1 MSCRCQ
7 GARVVLRTRVITALI
22 MLLVLCVATAM
33 STPFQF
39 ALFISAVLLV
49 GVLEWTGLMGLHG
62 WPSKLLYLLVFGA
75 AMLLVAYLADVT
87 PAAAALQR
95 RVVLAVTGAG
105 VIFWL
110 LAFYLIRHF
119 PEQQSRWEGVPKTA
133 LMGFCTLLP
142 TWIALIQ
149 LKYLEPQG
157 YLVLTLVALVS
168 IADIGAYF
176 TGRAWGRAKLAPKLS
191 PGKSWAGFW
200 GGLAA
205 SFALALLLLYPLQ
218 MTMVSLD
225 LFRMLAFLVIA
236 LIVAVFSVLGD
247 LFESMLKRSQGLKDS
262 GKSLPGHGGVLDRID
277 SLTSAA
283 PVFVFSLL
291 IVFADITWA

>member
-1 MSCRCQ
+1 M
-7 GARVVLRTRVITALI
+7 LKTRVITALL
-22 MLLVLCVATAM
+22 MLAVLLIATLLT
-33 STPFQF
+33 TPFQF

-49 GVLEWTGLMGLHG
+49 GVLEWTALMGLKA
-62 WPSKLLYLLVFGA
+62 WLARLLYLGA
-75 AMLLVAYLADVT
+75 FCVAMLLVAKLADIT
-87 PAAAALQR
+87 PTAAALQR
-95 RVVLAVTGAG
+95 SVVLNVTGVG
-105 VIFWL
+105 VLFWI
-110 LAFYLIRHF
+110 LAFSLIRHF
-119 PEQQSRWEGVPKTA
+119 PEQRSRWEGVPKTA
-133 LMGFCTLLP
+133 LMGFATLLP

-149 LKYLEPQG
+149 LKYLQPQG

-205 SFALALLLLYPLQ
+205 SFTLALLLLFPLQ
-218 MTMVSLD
+218 LSIVNLD

-262 GKSLPGHGGVLDRID
+262 GKALPGHGGVLDRID

-283 PVFVFSLL
+283 PVFIFSLL
-291 IVFADITWA
+291 ILFADVTWA

>member
-1 MSCRCQ
+1 ML
-7 GARVVLRTRVITALI
+7 AVLLI
-22 MLLVLCVATAM
+22 ATLLT
-33 STPFQF
+33 TPFQF

-49 GVLEWTGLMGLHG
+49 GVLEWTALMGLKA
-62 WPSKLLYLLVFGA
+62 WLARLLYLGA
-75 AMLLVAYLADVT
+75 FCVAMLLVAKLADIT
-87 PAAAALQR
+87 PTAAALQR
-95 RVVLAVTGAG
+95 SVVLNVTGVG
-105 VIFWL
+105 VLFWI
-110 LAFYLIRHF
+110 LAFSLIRHF
-119 PEQQSRWEGVPKTA
+119 PEQRSRWEGVPKTA
-133 LMGFCTLLP
+133 LMGFATLLP

-149 LKYLEPQG
+149 LKYLQPQG

-205 SFALALLLLYPLQ
+205 SFTLALLLLFPLQ
-218 MTMVSLD
+218 LSIVNLD

-262 GKSLPGHGGVLDRID
+262 GKALPGHGGVLDRID

-283 PVFVFSLL
+283 PVFIFSLL
-291 IVFADITWA
+291 ILFADVTWA

>member
-1 MSCRCQ
+1 
-7 GARVVLRTRVITALI
+7 VLKTRVITALL
-22 MLLVLCVATAM
+22 MLVVLCIASAWA
-33 STPFQF
+33 TPFQF
-39 ALFISAVLLV
+39 ALFISVVLLI
-49 GVLEWTGLMGLHG
+49 GVLEWTTLMGLKA
-62 WPSKLLYLLVFGA
+62 WADRLFYLGA
-75 AMLLVAYLADVT
+75 FCTAMLLFAFLANINSDAVV
-87 PAAAALQR
+87 LQR
-95 RVVLAVTGAG
+95 SVVLSVTGAG
-105 VIFWL
+105 VLFWL
-110 LAFYLIRHF
+110 LAFSLMRHF
-119 PEQQSRWEGVPKTA
+119 PEQKSRWEGVPKTA
-133 LMGFCTLLP
+133 LMGFFTLLP

-149 LKYLEPQG
+149 LKYLQPQG

-200 GGLAA
+200 GGLAS

-218 MTMVSLD
+218 VSVVNLD
-225 LFRMLAFLVIA
+225 LFRTLAVLVVA

-291 IVFADITWA
+291 ILFADVSWA

>member
-1 MSCRCQ
+1 MSCLCQ
-7 GARVVLRTRVITALI
+7 GVREVLKTRVITALL
-22 MLLVLCVATAM
+22 MLVVVLIATAWT
-33 STPFQF
+33 TPFQF

-49 GVLEWTGLMGLHG
+49 GVLEWTALMGLKT
-62 WPSKLLYLLVFGA
+62 WPARLFYLGTFCAALLLVG
-75 AMLLVAYLADVT
+75 YLADIIPEALV
-87 PAAAALQR
+87 LQR
-95 RVVLAVTGAG
+95 SVVLSVSGAG
-105 VIFWL
+105 VLFWL
-110 LAFYLIRHF
+110 LAFSLVRHF
-119 PEQQSRWEGVPKTA
+119 PEQKSRWEGVPKTA
-133 LMGFCTLLP
+133 LMGFFTLLP

-200 GGLAA
+200 GGLAS

-218 MTMVSLD
+218 LSVVNLD

-262 GKSLPGHGGVLDRID
+262 GKALPGHGGVLDRID

-283 PVFVFSLL
+283 PVFIFCLL
-291 IVFADITWA
+291 ILFADVSWA

>member
-1 MSCRCQ
+1 MSYQCQ
-7 GARVVLRTRVITALI
+7 GAHAVLKTRVITALL
-22 MLLVLCVATAM
+22 MLVVLCIATAWT
-33 STPFQF
+33 TPFQF
-39 ALFISAVLLV
+39 ALFVSAVLLV
-49 GVLEWTGLMGLHG
+49 GVVEWTGLMGLKA
-62 WPSKLLYLLVFGA
+62 WPARLLYLSAFCA
-75 AMLLVAYLADVT
+75 AMVLSAYLADIN
-87 PAAAALQR
+87 PEALELKR
-95 RVVLAVTGAG
+95 MVVLSVTGAG
-105 VIFWL
+105 VLFWL
-110 LAFYLIRHF
+110 LAFSLIRHF

-133 LMGFCTLLP
+133 LMGLFTLLP

-200 GGLAA
+200 GGLA
-205 SFALALLLLYPLQ
+205 SSGALALLLLIPLQ
-218 MTMVSLD
+218 MSVVGLD
-225 LFRMLAFLVIA
+225 LLRMLAFLVVA
-236 LIVAVFSVLGD
+236 LVVAVFSVLGD

-262 GKSLPGHGGVLDRID
+262 GKVLPGHGGVLDRID

-283 PVFVFSLL
+283 PVFIFCLL
-291 IVFADITWA
+291 LLFADVTWA

>member
-1 MSCRCQ
+1 MSYLCQ
-7 GARVVLRTRVITALI
+7 GARVVLKTRIITALL
-22 MLLVLCVATAM
+22 MLVVLCVATAL

-39 ALFISAVLLV
+39 AIFVSAVLLV
-49 GVLEWTGLMGLHG
+49 GILEWTGLMGLKA
-62 WPSKLLYLLVFGA
+62 WPARLFYVALFGA
-75 AMLLVAYLADVT
+75 AMLLVAYLAEMT
-87 PAAAALQR
+87 PGSAALKR
-95 RVVLAVTGAG
+95 SLVLIVSGAG
-105 VIFWL
+105 VLFWL
-110 LAFYLIRHF
+110 LAFSLIRHF
-119 PEQQSRWEGVPKTA
+119 PEQQSRWEGVPRTA
-133 LMGFCTLLP
+133 LMGFLTLLP
-142 TWIALIQ
+142 TWLALIQ
-149 LKYLEPQG
+149 LKYLNPQG
-157 YLVLTLVALVS
+157 YLVLALVALVS

-200 GGLAA
+200 GGLAS

-218 MTMVSLD
+218 MSVEGLD
-225 LFRMLAFLVIA
+225 LFRALAFLVVA
-236 LIVAVFSVLGD
+236 VIVAVFSVLGD

-291 IVFADITWA
+291 ILFADVTWA

>member
-1 MSCRCQ
+1 MSCQCQ
-7 GARVVLRTRVITALI
+7 GARVVLKTRVITALL
-22 MLLVLCVATAM
+22 MLVVLCVATAL

-49 GVLEWTGLMGLHG
+49 GILEWTGLMGLKS
-62 WPSKLLYLLVFGA
+62 WSSRLLYLILFGA
-75 AMLLVAYLADVT
+75 VMLMVAFLAEMTAGSLVLK
-87 PAAAALQR
+87 R
-95 RVVLAVTGAG
+95 SVVLSITGAG
-105 VIFWL
+105 VVFWL
-110 LAFYLIRHF
+110 LAFSLIRHF
-119 PEQQSRWEGVPKTA
+119 PEQQSRWEGVPRTA
-133 LMGFCTLLP
+133 LMGFLTLLP

-149 LKYLEPQG
+149 LKYLNPQG
-157 YLVLTLVALVS
+157 YLVLALVALVS

-200 GGLAA
+200 GGLAS

-218 MTMVSLD
+218 MSVENLD
-225 LFRMLAFLVIA
+225 MLRVLGFLAVAIV
-236 LIVAVFSVLGD
+236 VAVFSVLGD

-262 GKSLPGHGGVLDRID
+262 GKALPGHGGVLDRID

-291 IVFADITWA
+291 ILFADVTWA

>member
-1 MSCRCQ
+1 MSCQCL
-7 GARVVLRTRVITALI
+7 GAPVVLRTRIITALL
-22 MLLVLCVATAM
+22 MLVVLCVATAWT
-33 STPFQF
+33 TPFQF
-39 ALFISAVLLV
+39 ALFISVVLLV
-49 GVLEWTGLMGLHG
+49 GVLEWTALMGLRA
-62 WPSKLLYLLVFGA
+62 WAARIFYLGVFCA
-75 AMLLVAYLADVT
+75 AMLLTGYLADIT
-87 PAAAALQR
+87 PAAVALQR
-95 RVVLAVTGAG
+95 SVVLSVTGVG

-110 LAFYLIRHF
+110 IAFKLIRHY
-119 PEQQSRWEGVPKTA
+119 PEQKSRWEGVPKTA
-133 LMGFCTLLP
+133 LMGFFTLLP

-176 TGRAWGRAKLAPKLS
+176 TGRALGRAKLAPKLS

-200 GGLAA
+200 GGLAS
-205 SFALALLLLYPLQ
+205 SFTLALLLLYPLQ
-218 MTMVSLD
+218 LSIVNLD
-225 LFRMLAFLVIA
+225 LFKALAFLVVA

-291 IVFADITWA
+291 ILFAEVTWA